1 MASGYPIQWSGNN
14 DWSHPK
20 EMKLGA
26 QQVANAHRIAAE
38 RSVDPLAL
46 LNNMLQPW
54 TFGFDRH
61 LDMFN
66 QLFDLRVKST
76 YPPYNIKTLPN
87 DKAEIELAV
96 AGFKKSEI
104 NIEYKE
110 NVITVSGEK
119 EEENEATYAYKGI
132 AGRTFLQRFAVSDD
146 VVVNGAKLEDGFLTI
161 ALERIVPEAKKAKT
175 ISIE

>member
-1 MASGYPIQWSGNN
+1 
-14 DWSHPK
+14 
-20 EMKLGA
+20 
-26 QQVANAHRIAAE
+26 
-38 RSVDPLAL
+38 
-46 LNNMLQPW
+46 
-54 TFGFDRH
+54 
-61 LDMFN
+61 MFN